1 MMNFKTAVMPLV
13 VGLGVGVVAYYG
25 SETTR
30 PWAAPIGLLG
40 LIFAGI
46 MLPEQESVEPTELA
60 TTNPDEPAGPE
71 LIVRTGLALASVVG
85 LALASVVGAPV
96 AMAVSYKRN
105 KSVIWAFLSG
115 FVWTPYLIY
124 VLVID
129 PKET

>member
-60 TTNPDEPAGPE
+60 TTNPDEPAGLE
-71 LIVRTGLALASVVG
+71 VIVRTG

-124 VLVID
+124 ALVID